1 MDNQN
6 YLTQEGLNKLKEELE
21 YLKNTKR
28 PENVKKI
35 SIAREFGDLS
45 ENAAY
50 HDAREEQGFIEGRIL
65 ELEELIKQA
74 VIFDVHDAKKDSV
87 SIGSNIK
94 IELDGKIQEI
104 EIVGTTEND
113 PFRGLISYI
122 SPLGES
128 LMNKK
133 RGEEFEINVPKGMI
147 KCKILEIK

>member
-1 MDNQN
+1 MDSQN
-6 YLTQEGLNKLKEELE
+6 YLTQEGLDKLKEELDE
-21 YLKNTKR
+21 LKNIKR

-35 SIAREFGDLS
+35 AEAREFGDLS

-65 ELEELIKQA
+65 EIEELIKKA
-74 VIFDVHDAKKDSV
+74 VVFDKKENHKNAV
-87 SIGSNIK
+87 SIGSKVK
-94 IELDGKIQEI
+94 IELDGKVQEL
-104 EIVGTTEND
+104 EIVGSTEND
-113 PFRGLISYI
+113 PLKNLISYI

-133 RGEEFEINVPKGMI
+133 IGEEFEINVPKGLL